1 MTVDIDPD
9 GSNTFSNTV
18 ERLKGD
24 RILGKA
30 SYQALARMLPYA
42 VERFLD
48 SGTTLYRAGNPAREL
63 YLVLD
68 GEIDLVG
75 RSGHRLSPP
84 EKWVGQ
90 EAATDVPHYFSD
102 AVTNGSARV
111 LAISRVGLHELL
123 EVNPELKGEF
133 YISLME
139 SLGGGAIHNDVKIQ
153 RSAWKAEET
162 NWLTIFGWL
171 LAMLLPAIVLFFGSD
186 WELPRNV
193 VFFMAIFTTTA
204 VMWIF
209 NLTDDYIPGIFA
221 LLTTLAMELVP
232 IHVTLAG
239 LASEGFVLALSVL
252 GLGAVMVTSGLGYRL
267 LLMILIKLPDRP
279 FWHNVGLL
287 LTGFLLTPLL
297 PSKSSR
303 ITLLTPLARDMMEIS
318 RSLPKGSTAT
328 ALFVS
333 TFTGTTLLS
342 TIFLSGQAANF
353 VIFGLLSDQVQD
365 QFDWLQ
371 WLYAAAG
378 VGIIMIVSHLLL
390 VAFIFRTNEYSTLP
404 RERIAAQLALLGNP
418 HRREW
423 AAIFG
428 ILLFTLAMVTI
439 SVHKIQSAWV
449 GLAVLYGL
457 LVFGMLGKDEFRKE
471 IDWSLLMYVGGI
483 VSITTTFHYLKL
495 DTILAD
501 GLPWLGDYMRTS
513 FSLFL
518 LTLAALV
525 FLLRLMVPVTAI
537 IVILAIIFMPIANH
551 SGVNPW
557 LVGFSILVLG
567 DIWFLPRQC
576 SCYLQ
581 LREMTRDAG
590 LYDENTFLRFNTYS
604 NLLKLG
610 ALFAS
615 IPYWD
620 AVGLL

>member
-1 MTVDIDPD
+1 MTVDIAPD

-102 AVTNGSARV
+102 AETNGSARV

-590 LYDENTFLRFNTYS
+590 LYDENAFLRFNTYS

-615 IPYWD
+615 IPYWN